1 MKTLIVPTDFSAAA
15 ENAAIYATDL
25 GKAIQADLL
34 LLNVVQIPV
43 TVVEV
48 ALTENEYEEMLQEA
62 IKSLAELRAQLLV
75 HAGTGK
81 ITIRTKVVVGTI
93 EFELEQACKQEK
105 PYLVIM
111 GTKEAGSTER
121 LLIGSN
127 TLYAARNMHYPL
139 FIIPQNMKYG
149 GIHHIGLAC
158 DLETIYDVP
167 VDKLQELSKLFE
179 ATLSIIHISKNKA
192 EELASTA
199 PLHLLSHRFK
209 ECKPELYYSINEN
222 IAQGIIDA
230 SDKLHLD
237 MLIILNRKLDFF
249 QKLFHKS
256 SSKPLILHPVVPL
269 VIMQSELV

>member
-1 MKTLIVPTDFSAAA
+1 MKTLIVPTDFSPAA

-25 GKAIQADLL
+25 GIAIQADLL

-111 GTKEAGSTER
+111 GTKESGSTER

-149 GIHHIGLAC
+149 GIH
-158 DLETIYDVP
+158 P
-167 VDKLQELSKLFE
+167 
-179 ATLSIIHISKNKA
+179 
-192 EELASTA
+192 
-199 PLHLLSHRFK
+199 
-209 ECKPELYYSINEN
+209 
-222 IAQGIIDA
+222 
-230 SDKLHLD
+230 
-237 MLIILNRKLDFF
+237 
-249 QKLFHKS
+249 
-256 SSKPLILHPVVPL
+256 
-269 VIMQSELV
+269 

>member
-1 MKTLIVPTDFSAAA
+1 MKTLIVPTDFSPAA

-25 GKAIQADLL
+25 GIAIQADLL

-111 GTKEAGSTER
+111 GTKESGSTER

-222 IAQGIIDA
+222 ISQGIIDE
-230 SDKLHLD
+230 SDKS
-237 MLIILNRKLDFF
+237 MME
-249 QKLFHKS
+249 KS
-256 SSKPLILHPVVPL
+256 L
-269 VIMQSELV
+269 